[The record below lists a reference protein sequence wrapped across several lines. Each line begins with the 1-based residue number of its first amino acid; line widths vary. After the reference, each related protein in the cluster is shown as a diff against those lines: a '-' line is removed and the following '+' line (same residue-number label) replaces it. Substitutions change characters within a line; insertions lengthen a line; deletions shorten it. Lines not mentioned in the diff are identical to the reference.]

1 MFDDKKMFEPVEIGK
16 GVFWTG
22 FYDKAAFLHCN
33 PYLIVEGDEAVLI
46 DGGSRP
52 DFPGVMMK
60 IMKTGIPPQ
69 NIKALIYQHYDPD
82 LCGSLPHLESIIDS
96 PELKILTNTENI
108 RFIRHYGGNTPVES
122 LDSAGYKFRF
132 KSGRVLEFFNTPYA
146 HTQGSFI
153 TFDHETGILF
163 TSDIF
168 GSYSNNWQLF
178 LKLDPNCLEC
188 SLGDKCKLGHS
199 VCHLKNICQFHKE
212 LMTSERALKYA
223 MEVISAVPF
232 EKIAPQHGSII
243 EDLESIVC
251 IVKHLKDLR
260 DVGVDAYLKGLSY
273 DRIGNID
280 PLIKRL
286 ELKGDNID

>member
-22 FYDKAAFLHCN
+22 FYDKAADLHCN

-60 IMKTGIPPQ
+60 IMKTGIIPE

-96 PELKILTNTENI
+96 PGLRILTNTENI
-108 RFIRHYGGNTPVES
+108 RFIRHYGGSTPVQS
-122 LDSAGYKFRF
+122 LDTIGYKFSF
-132 KSGRVLEFFNTPYA
+132 KSGRTLEFFNTPYA

-153 TFDHETGILF
+153 TFDHDTGILF
-163 TSDIF
+163 TSDLF

-178 LKLDPNCLEC
+178 LKLEEKCLDC
-188 SLGDKCKLGHS
+188 SLEGKCPSGLSICPVKS
-199 VCHLKNICQFHKE
+199 VCQFHKG

-223 MEVISAVPF
+223 MEVISSIPF
-232 EKIAPQHGSII
+232 EKIAPQHGSIL
-243 EDLESIVC
+243 EDLETIVC
-251 IVKHLKDLR
+251 IVKHLKNLK

-273 DRIGNID
+273 DKIGNIN
-280 PLIKRL
+280 PLLKRL
-286 ELKGDNID
+286 ELKGRHIG

>member
-22 FYDKAAFLHCN
+22 FYDKSADLHCN
-33 PYLIVEGDEAVLI
+33 PYLIVEEDEAVLI

-60 IMKTGIPPQ
+60 IMKTGIIPK

-82 LCGSLPHLESIIDS
+82 LCGSLPHFESIIDS
-96 PELKILTNTENI
+96 SELKIFTNKENI
-108 RFIRHYGGNTPVES
+108 RFINHYGGSVPFEILENT
-122 LDSAGYKFRF
+122 GHKYRF

-153 TFDHETGILF
+153 TFDHETKILF

-168 GSYSNNWQLF
+168 GSCSNNWQLF
-178 LKLDPNCLEC
+178 LKLEQKCFDCNLEE
-188 SLGDKCKLGHS
+188 KCPIENNI
-199 VCHLKNICQFHKE
+199 CHLKDICDFHKG
-212 LMTSERALKYA
+212 LMPSERVLKYA
-223 MEVISAVPF
+223 MEVIAGIPF

-243 EDLESIVC
+243 EDFESIVC
-251 IVKHLKDLR
+251 IVKHLKELK
-260 DVGVDAYLKGLSY
+260 DVGVDSFLKGVSY
-273 DRIGNID
+273 DKIGNIN
-280 PLIKRL
+280 PLLKRF
-286 ELKGDNID
+286 EQG

>member
-1 MFDDKKMFEPVEIGK
+1 MFHDKKMFEPVEIGK
-16 GVFWTG
+16 GVFWIG
-22 FYDKAAFLHCN
+22 FYDKSAELHCN
-33 PYLIVEGDEAVLI
+33 PYLIVEEDEAVLI

-60 IMKTGIPPQ
+60 IMKTGIIPK

-96 PELKILTNTENI
+96 SDLKILTNKENI
-108 RFIRHYGGNTPVES
+108 RFIKHYGGSVPFENLENT
-122 LDSAGYKFRF
+122 GYKFQFR
-132 KSGRVLEFFNTPYA
+132 SGRLLEFFNTPYA

-153 TFDHETGILF
+153 TFDHETKILF

-178 LKLDPNCLEC
+178 LKLDSECLDCTLE
-188 SLGDKCKLGHS
+188 DKCPIDKNF
-199 VCHLKNICQFHKE
+199 CHLKNICQFHKE

-223 MEVISAVPF
+223 MEVISAIPF
-232 EKIAPQHGSII
+232 EKIAPQHGSIV
-243 EDLESIVC
+243 EDFESIVC
-251 IVKHLKDLR
+251 VVKRLKQLK

-273 DRIGNID
+273 DKIGNIN
-280 PLIKRL
+280 PLLQRL
-286 ELKGDNID
+286 DKGGYLG